1 METTKSWRC
10 WIDDDKADHL
20 LNNFHSHFSFFKTID
35 WDGVRSKDLKPPI
48 VPKFGFSGDTRN
60 FEEYAETDWINV
72 PEASA
77 KEERL
82 FRDF

>member
-1 METTKSWRC
+1 MMTTMAMTILCGNFSYP
-10 WIDDDKADHL
+10 L
-20 LNNFHSHFSFFKTID
+20 LFSFFKTID
-35 WDGVRSKDLKPPI
+35 WEGVRSKELKPPI

>member
-1 METTKSWRC
+1 MIEC
-10 WIDDDKADHL
+10 HHL
-20 LNNFHSHFSFFKTID
+20 PFSFFKTID

>member
-1 METTKSWRC
+1 MP
-10 WIDDDKADHL
+10 L
-20 LNNFHSHFSFFKTID
+20 FNNFHSHFSFFKTID

>member
-1 METTKSWRC
+1 MKS
-10 WIDDDKADHL
+10 KE
-20 LNNFHSHFSFFKTID
+20 
-35 WDGVRSKDLKPPI
+35 LKPPI